1 MNQSTRFPILN
12 NTFKVDGNAIEL
24 NQRAIEESI
33 NQSRN
38 AAGDGRSLWNG
49 MESKLVVVNT
59 RDHFSLRVCIG
70 VI

>member
-1 MNQSTRFPILN
+1 M
-12 NTFKVDGNAIEL
+12 DGNAIEL

-38 AAGDGRSLWNG
+38 AAGDGRSRWNG
-49 MESKLVVVNT
+49 MESKLVVVNN